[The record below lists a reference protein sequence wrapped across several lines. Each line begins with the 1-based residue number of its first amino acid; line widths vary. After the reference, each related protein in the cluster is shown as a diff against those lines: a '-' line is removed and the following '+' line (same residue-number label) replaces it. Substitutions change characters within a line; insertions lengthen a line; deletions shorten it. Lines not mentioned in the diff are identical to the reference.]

1 MRQRESKELLLSV
14 FGVAILI
21 LVISGITYAIFR
33 YTSNSKTV
41 NFISTGAIDM
51 SYIESTTNVITIND
65 AIPISDN
72 VGKLQNE
79 YFDFTLSSTIS
90 GIINVSYEIR
100 ASKIET
106 LDELKPEQVKVY
118 LEKQE
123 GGEYVEVLEPTLFNE
138 SDEKGMLLY
147 SDSFINKENKTTKFI
162 DNYRFRIW
170 IDENQE
176 IEEYA
181 KNFKIK
187 IDVYAVS

>member
-90 GIINVSYEIR
+90 GVINVSYEIR